1 MVHPHIRKAQKE
13 DTEEVLSLIR
23 ELAEF
28 EKEPEAVEINVEDLQ
43 RDGFGKSPLF
53 TCFVAEV
60 ENKIVGMAL
69 FYFRYSTWK
78 GKTVHLEDL
87 IVKKTM
93 RGMGIGSALF
103 RRTME
108 FARENN
114 VKRVEWV
121 VLNWNKNAVDFYEK
135 SGANILK
142 DWWLV
147 QFDKNS
153 LNAFLER

>member
-1 MVHPHIRKAQKE
+1 MVYPHIRKAQK
-13 DTEEVLSLIR
+13 DDMPEVLSLIK

-28 EKEPEAVEINVEDLQ
+28 EKEPEAVDIEVEDLQ
-43 RDGFGKSPLF
+43 RDGFGKNPLF

-60 ENKIVGMAL
+60 EDRIVGMAL

-87 IVKKTM
+87 IVKKSM

-103 RRTME
+103 RQTME
-108 FARENN
+108 FARQNK

-121 VLNWNKNAVDFYEK
+121 VLNWNKNALGFYEK
-135 SGANILK
+135 SGAEILK
-142 DWWLV
+142 DWRLV
-147 QFDKNS
+147 QFDEKS
-153 LNAFLER
+153 LKDFLDR